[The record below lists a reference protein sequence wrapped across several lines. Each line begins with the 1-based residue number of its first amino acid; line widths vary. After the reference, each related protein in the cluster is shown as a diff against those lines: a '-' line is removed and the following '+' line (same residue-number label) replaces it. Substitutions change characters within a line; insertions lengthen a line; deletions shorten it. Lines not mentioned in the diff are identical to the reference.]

1 MLIDRTHP
9 PVAVLTVILSIK
21 TLSSRF
27 SNIILQDI
35 SAELLSQVSTFFYCS
50 HSHIERER
58 NAVN

>member
-35 SAELLSQVSTFFYCS
+35 SAELLSQVSTFFF
-50 HSHIERER
+50 I
-58 NAVN
+58 VLILT